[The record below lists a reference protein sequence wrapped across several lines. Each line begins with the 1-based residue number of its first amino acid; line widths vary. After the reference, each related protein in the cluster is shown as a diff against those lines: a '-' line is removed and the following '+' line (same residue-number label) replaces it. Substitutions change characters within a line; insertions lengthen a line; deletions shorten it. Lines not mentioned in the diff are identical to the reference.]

1 MKKTTL
7 LVLALVATA
16 LISCS
21 NSNGD
26 SFGYVAPSPTD
37 QNLDSNEPGY
47 MQQPGGVSAG
57 IISEQGHASHDAFV
71 TIKE

>member
-7 LVLALVATA
+7 LTLAVISTA
-16 LISCS
+16 LISCAS
-21 NSNGD
+21 NQGD
-26 SFGYVAPSPTD
+26 SFGYVAPPPTEQD
-37 QNLDSNEPGY
+37 LESNEPGP

-57 IISEQGHASHDAFV
+57 IIAEQGHPSHDAFI